1 MPLLMRLV
9 SMGRRTVT
17 LLDKPAPDRQ
27 CAPQRR
33 RSGSDTSEMTNVAP
47 MPRAGATPGAPLIAF
62 HGVSH
67 FFGERPVLQDINLTI
82 GKSEFV
88 CMVGPSGCGKTT
100 MLRMVGGLQAPAV
113 GEVTFAG
120 KRVGGPAQEISFMFQ
135 DYSKALLPWRT
146 AAGNVSLALEANGV
160 PATQRAERIK
170 DLLGKVGLAGHA
182 EHFPAQLSGGM
193 QQRVQIARCLAQE
206 PSVLLMDEPFG
217 ALDAMTRQALQDEI
231 LRIIQSSRTTVVFV
245 THDLEEAIY
254 LGDRV
259 VALYPNPGRI
269 AQVFEVEL
277 PKPRN
282 QLTTRESPAFL
293 RLRRALFDF
302 IREGEA

>member
-1 MPLLMRLV
+1 M
-9 SMGRRTVT
+9 
-17 LLDKPAPDRQ
+17 
-27 CAPQRR
+27 CAATATFQ
-33 RSGSDTSEMTNVAP
+33 GSEATIMNNVAP
-47 MPRAGATPGAPLIAF
+47 TPRVGAATAAPLIAF

-67 FFGERPVLQDINLTI
+67 VFGTRPVLQDINLTI

-113 GEVTFAG
+113 GEVAFAG
-120 KRVGGPAQEISFMFQ
+120 KRVTGPAQEISFMFQ

-146 AAGNVSLALEANGV
+146 AAGNVSLALEASGV
-160 PATQRAERIK
+160 PAAQRAERIK

-231 LRIIQSSRTTVVFV
+231 LRIIQASRTTVVFV

-269 AQVFEVEL
+269 AQVFEVDL

>member
-1 MPLLMRLV
+1 MSNISALPQA
-9 SMGRRTVT
+9 VT
-17 LLDKPAPDRQ
+17 SARP
-27 CAPQRR
+27 
-33 RSGSDTSEMTNVAP
+33 
-47 MPRAGATPGAPLIAF
+47 PLISFRGVNHAF
-62 HGVSH
+62 GT
-67 FFGERPVLQDINLTI
+67 RPILQDINLTV
-82 GKSEFV
+82 GQSEFV

-100 MLRMVGGLQAPAV
+100 LLRFLGGLMSPTS

-120 KRVGGPAQEISFMFQ
+120 KPVRGPAREISFMFQ

-146 AAGNVSLALEANGV
+146 AAGNVSLALEATGV
-160 PATQRAERIK
+160 PAGQRAVRIHE
-170 DLLGKVGLAGHA
+170 LLQKVGLAGHA
-182 EHFPAQLSGGM
+182 DHYPAQLSGGM

-217 ALDAMTRQALQDEI
+217 ALDAMTRQTLQDEI
-231 LRIIQSSRTTVVFV
+231 LRIIAASQTTVVFV

-269 AQVFEVEL
+269 AQVFDVDL

-282 QLTTRESPAFL
+282 QLTTREHPEFL
-293 RLRRALFDF
+293 RLRRSLFDF
-302 IREGEA
+302 IREGET